1 MDEFLRCLTEQACGN
16 VYKKKRLVLE
26 QGGPAFQTDPMGGAP
41 VGGSDPTANMAG
53 QDVDQGMGGNGMDMG
68 TDDDM
73 GGPMSQGVQ
82 LTGEQ
87 VAMLNQ
93 DLQGIM
99 QAMQRIQS
107 VLGGEIAPM
116 SGGDEMGGD
125 QMMGDEMGGDMG
137 MNMGGGMGGGAPM
150 PPANMMARYSR
161 KFMGKR

>member
-1 MDEFLRCLTEQACGN
+1 MDEFLKCLTEQACGN
-16 VYKKKRLVLE
+16 VYKRKRPLNEV
-26 QGGPAFQTDPMGGAP
+26 GAPAFQTDPMGGSP
-41 VGGSDPTANMAG
+41 IGGSDPTANMAG

-68 TDDDM
+68 TDDTD
-73 GGPMSQGVQ
+73 GPMAQGIQ

-116 SGGDEMGGD
+116 SGGDEM
-125 QMMGDEMGGDMG
+125 
-137 MNMGGGMGGGAPM
+137 NMAGGMGGEPPM
-150 PPANMMARYSR
+150 PPANMMTRYSR